1 MSVAAFNNLGFPMR
15 ATLFNWARATIGT
28 IPFVWVG
35 ARLGGAEGAL
45 AGFAIG
51 AIPFGILALFVVNRT
66 INRLAGEQRQA
77 VGGVPEAARAEYRSG
92 P

>member
-1 MSVAAFNNLGFPMR
+1 
-15 ATLFNWARATIGT
+15 LFNWARATIGT
-28 IPFVWVG
+28 IPFVWIG

-66 INRLAGEQRQA
+66 INRLAGEQHQA
-77 VGGVPEAARAEYRSG
+77 PDGRVPEAARVENRSG
-92 P
+92 L